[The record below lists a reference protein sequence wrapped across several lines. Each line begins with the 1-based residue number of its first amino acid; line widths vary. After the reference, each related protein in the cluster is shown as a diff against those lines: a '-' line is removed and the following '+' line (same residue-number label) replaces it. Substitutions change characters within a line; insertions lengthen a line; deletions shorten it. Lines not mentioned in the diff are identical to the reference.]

1 MKFIETG
8 INGLYCIQLEPILD
22 DRGKFYRIFCINEFE
37 KINHH
42 KEIVQVNQSFTI
54 QKGSIRGM
62 HFQYPPKAEIKIIKC
77 TKGSVFD
84 VAIDLRAKSPTF
96 LKWHGQILSEDNLEM
111 LYVPEGLA
119 HGFQTLEDN
128 TELLYFHTEFYN
140 PQYEGGIRF
149 NDTKINI
156 NWPLEITN
164 ISDRDLNYDLIDE
177 NFKGIV
183 L

>member
-1 MKFIETG
+1 MEFIETG

-22 DRGKFYRIFCINEFE
+22 HRGKFYRIFCKNEFE
-37 KINHH
+37 KITLQ

-84 VAIDLRAKSPTF
+84 VGIDLRAKSQTF
-96 LKWHGQILSEDNLEM
+96 LKWHGQILSEDNLRM
-111 LYVPEGLA
+111 LYLPEGFA
-119 HGFQTLEDN
+119 HGFQTLDDN
-128 TELLYFHTEFYN
+128 TELLYLHTEFYT

-149 NDTKINI
+149 DDPKLSIK
-156 NWPLEITN
+156 WPLEITN
-164 ISDRDLNYDLIDE
+164 ISDRDLRYDLIDE